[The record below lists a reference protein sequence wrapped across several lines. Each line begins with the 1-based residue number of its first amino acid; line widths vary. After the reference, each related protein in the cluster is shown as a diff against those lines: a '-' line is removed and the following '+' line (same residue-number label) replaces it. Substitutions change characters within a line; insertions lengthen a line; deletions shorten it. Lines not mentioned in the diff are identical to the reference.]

1 MKYPT
6 LVVQLTSDSGVPI
19 DMPNDWLESVMQI
32 ASMLHSKYRCGI
44 DVLYGEATKEGF
56 NIIENEV
63 NDDDNE

>member
-1 MKYPT
+1 MKYTT

-19 DMPNDWLESVMQI
+19 DTPDDWLESVMQI

-56 NIIENEV
+56 NIIEKEV
-63 NDDDNE
+63 HDNDNE

>member
-19 DMPNDWLESVMQI
+19 DMPNDWLDTVMQI

-44 DVLYGEATKEGF
+44 DVLYGEASKEGF
-56 NIIENEV
+56 SIIEKEV
-63 NDDDNE
+63 HDNE